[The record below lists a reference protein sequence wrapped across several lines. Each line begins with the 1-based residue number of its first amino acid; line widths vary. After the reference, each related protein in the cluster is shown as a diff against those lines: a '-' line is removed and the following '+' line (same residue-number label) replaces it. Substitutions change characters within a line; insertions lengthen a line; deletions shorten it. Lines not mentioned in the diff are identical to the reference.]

1 MSFAV
6 GHPCASSSSSSSSSS
21 MSSSSLRRSRR
32 RHRSSSSSYHGMGR
46 LVGRKTAVVETSASA
61 SDRHQVPELPD
72 PVRDAT
78 LNRRGTMSRKW
89 ERFGEDNVPLWV
101 ADMDFSAPR
110 AVVDAVREVAESGV
124 YGYGDPDESLEEA
137 VRLRWETKY
146 GVDGCER
153 SWTRWLPGLNPGLN
167 HAVRAAER
175 ARGGRETTTAV
186 CTPIYPPFLYA
197 SRNNQTPKVEVPLRA
212 TPREGADAPKGS
224 VRYEVDWAALE
235 SALERDDVG
244 LLLWC
249 NPHNPVGRVW
259 TKEEMTRVAK
269 LCVEHDVILVS
280 DEVWRELILDEERTP
295 FTGAAS
301 LIGEIEGLRERVIV
315 MTSPSK
321 TFNVAGCDVAIAC
334 VPDKALR
341 LHFARAGSDKAE
353 ITPFG
358 LAACKA
364 AYTDDSCEVWRQRL
378 LAYLKSNRDRVINSL
393 VSVDAV
399 DSMGTFTV
407 PDASY
412 LLWLNCERLVDR
424 VERSPFDHFLSHGV
438 ALSDGAPFSAPLSAR
453 VNYATRRE
461 ILDQGLAR
469 LEKGLTTTT
478 TSE

>member
-1 MSFAV
+1 MSPALGRRCETLASSSSSSF
-6 GHPCASSSSSSSSSS
+6 ASSSSSSS
-21 MSSSSLRRSRR
+21 RRGMATSRSGGR
-32 RHRSSSSSYHGMGR
+32 RGGR
-46 LVGRKTAVVETSASA
+46 AVVVETGRRDAPGGA
-61 SDRHQVPELPD
+61 VPELPD
-72 PVRDAT
+72 PARDGA
-78 LNRRGTMSRKW
+78 LDRRGTMSRKW
-89 ERFGEDNVPLWV
+89 DRFGDGRVPLWV
-101 ADMDFSAPR
+101 ADMDFSAPG
-110 AVVDAVREVAESGV
+110 AVVDAVRAVAESGV
-124 YGYGDPDESLEEA
+124 YGYGDPDEGLEEA
-137 VRLRWETKY
+137 VRKRWETKH
-146 GVDGCER
+146 GVERCER

-167 HAVRAAER
+167 HAVRAAGR

-212 TPREGADAPKGS
+212 TPREGEDAPKGS
-224 VRYEVDWAALE
+224 VRYEVDWEALEAALK
-235 SALERDDVG
+235 RDDVG

-378 LAYLKSNRDRVINSL
+378 LAYLKSNRDRVIESL

-469 LEKGLTTTT
+469 LEKGLTATAPTTT
-478 TSE
+478 E